1 MPAFESTLKSL
12 KKHLVPY
19 ILFHVNKP
27 SYVRKKST
35 TLTIQRSYT
44 HAVCGLFR
52 GVDITTIHTMFAYNK
67 HDLAYY
73 ISITQTGFT
82 AQWRRDAES
91 VYIAIKCHIHVRSGP

>member
-1 MPAFESTLKSL
+1 M
-12 KKHLVPY
+12 
-19 ILFHVNKP
+19 
-27 SYVRKKST
+27 
-35 TLTIQRSYT
+35 Q

-73 ISITQTGFT
+73 TSITQTGFT
-82 AQWRRDAES
+82 AQWRLNAES